1 METLRLGTSGPAISA
16 LALGAAS
23 LGGVYSEVSQQNADE
38 TVHTALELGVN
49 FIDVAPYY
57 GLTRAETALGHALSG
72 VARDR
77 YVLATKIGR
86 YGDKDWDFS
95 RDATLRSL
103 DASLERLKCGR
114 IDVLQCHDIEMG
126 SYQPLIDEALPTLH
140 DLKRQ
145 GVIGFV
151 GITGYDLALLEK
163 VAVEHQVDT
172 VMAYCTYTLQDQR
185 LAPVARR
192 LQGHGIRVFN
202 ASPLGMGLLTR
213 RGPPDWHPGHASVHA
228 AAAEAARICAE
239 AGSDIS
245 KLALQFALQG
255 AVQNGMAT
263 TVIGSSSPANMR
275 DNVAALTAPI
285 DRDLLAKVEAIL
297 APVLDKGWDVLPGN
311 GGKAGR

>member
-1 METLRLGTSGPAISA
+1 METTLLGTKGPAISA

-23 LGGVYSEVSQQNADE
+23 LGSVYSDVSQQNADE
-38 TVHTALELGVN
+38 TVRTAMELGVN

-57 GLTRAETALGHALSG
+57 GLTKAETALGHALQG
-72 VARDR
+72 VPRES

-95 RDATLRSL
+95 REATLRSL
-103 DASLERLKCGR
+103 DESLARLQSGR
-114 IDVLQCHDIEMG
+114 IDILQCHDIEMG
-126 SYQPLIDEALPTLH
+126 NYQQLIDEAIPTLR

-163 VAVEHQVDT
+163 VAVEQQVDT

-185 LAPVARR
+185 LAPVAKR
-192 LQGHGIRVFN
+192 LKDHGISVFN

-213 RGPPDWHPGHASVHA
+213 RGPPDWHPGHPSVHA
-228 AAAEAARICAE
+228 AAAEAAQICAE
-239 AGSDIS
+239 AGKDIS

-255 AVQNGMAT
+255 AVKNGMAT

-275 DNVAALTAPI
+275 DNVAALSEPI
-285 DRDLLAKVEAIL
+285 DPDLLARIEAIL
-297 APVLDKGWDVLPGN
+297 APVLNQGWDVLPGN
-311 GGKAGR
+311 GGKAGQ

>member
-1 METLRLGTSGPAISA
+1 METTLLGTNGPAISA

-23 LGGVYSEVSQQNADE
+23 LGGVYSEVSQANADE
-38 TVHTALELGVN
+38 TVRTALELGVN

-57 GLTRAETALGHALSG
+57 GLTRAETVLGHALQD
-72 VARDR
+72 VPREA

-95 RDATLRSL
+95 REATLCSL
-103 DASLERLKCGR
+103 DASLSRLKCAHVD
-114 IDVLQCHDIEMG
+114 ILQCHDIEMG
-126 SYQPLIDEALPTLH
+126 DYQQLIEEALPTLR

-163 VAVEHQVDT
+163 VAVEQQVDT
-172 VMAYCTYTLQDQR
+172 IMAYCTYTLQDQR
-185 LAPVARR
+185 LAPVAKR
-192 LQGHGIRVFN
+192 LQGHGISVFN

-213 RGPPDWHPGHASVHA
+213 RGPPDWHPGHPSVHA
-228 AAAEAARICAE
+228 AAAEAAKICAE

-255 AVQNGMAT
+255 AVKNGMAT

-275 DNVAALTAPI
+275 DNVAALSTPI
-285 DRDLLAKVEAIL
+285 DADLLARIEAIL
-297 APVLDKGWDVLPGN
+297 TPVLNKGWDVLPGN
-311 GGKAGR
+311 GGKAGK

>member
-1 METLRLGTSGPAISA
+1 METTSLGTNGPAISA

-23 LGGVYSEVSQQNADE
+23 LGSVYSEVSQANADE
-38 TVHTALELGVN
+38 TVRTALELGVN

-57 GLTRAETALGHALSG
+57 GLTKAETVLGHALQD
-72 VARDR
+72 VPRET

-95 RDATLRSL
+95 REATLRSL
-103 DASLERLKCGR
+103 DASLSRLKCGHVD
-114 IDVLQCHDIEMG
+114 ILQCHDIEMG
-126 SYQPLIDEALPTLH
+126 DYQQLIEEALPTLR

-163 VAVEHQVDT
+163 VAVEQQVDT

-185 LAPVARR
+185 LAPVAER
-192 LQGHGIRVFN
+192 LQGHDISVFN

-213 RGPPDWHPGHASVHA
+213 RGPPDWHPGHPSVHTTT
-228 AAAEAARICAE
+228 AEAAKICAE

-255 AVQNGMAT
+255 AVKNGMAT
-263 TVIGSSSPANMR
+263 TVIGSSSHTNMR
-275 DNVAALTAPI
+275 DNVAALSTPI
-285 DRDLLAKVEAIL
+285 DTELLARIEAIL
-297 APVLDKGWDVLPGN
+297 APVLNKGWDVLPGN
-311 GGKAGR
+311 GGKSGK

>member
-1 METLRLGTSGPAISA
+1 METTALGTNGPAISA

-23 LGGVYSEVSQQNADE
+23 LGSVYSEVSQANADE
-38 TVHTALELGVN
+38 TVRTALELGVN

-57 GLTRAETALGHALSG
+57 GMTKAETALGHALQG
-72 VARDR
+72 VSRDS

-95 RDATLRSL
+95 REATLRSL
-103 DASLERLKCGR
+103 DESLGRLKSGR

-126 SYQPLIDEALPTLH
+126 DYQQLIDEAIPTLH

-163 VAVEHQVDT
+163 VAVEQKVDT

-185 LAPVARR
+185 LAPVAKR
-192 LQGHGIRVFN
+192 LQGHGISVFN

-213 RGPPDWHPGHASVHA
+213 RGPPDWHPGHPSVHA

-255 AVQNGMAT
+255 AVKNGMAT

-275 DNVAALTAPI
+275 DNAAALEVPI
-285 DRDLLAKVEAIL
+285 DLELLARVEAIF

-311 GGKAGR
+311 GGKAGK

>member
-1 METLRLGTSGPAISA
+1 METTRLGKNGPAISA

-23 LGGVYSEVSQQNADE
+23 LGSVYSEVSQPNADE
-38 TVHTALELGVN
+38 TVRAALELGVN

-57 GLTRAETALGHALSG
+57 GLTKAETALGHALQG
-72 VARDR
+72 VPRDA

-95 RDATLRSL
+95 REATLRSL
-103 DASLERLKCGR
+103 DESLGRLKSGR
-114 IDVLQCHDIEMG
+114 IDALQCHDIEMG
-126 SYQPLIDEALPTLH
+126 DYQQLINEAIPTLH

-163 VAVEHQVDT
+163 VAVEQKVDT

-185 LAPVARR
+185 LAPVAKR
-192 LQGHGIRVFN
+192 LQGHGISVFN

-213 RGPPDWHPGHASVHA
+213 RGPPNWHPGHSSVHA

-255 AVQNGMAT
+255 AVKNGMAT

-275 DNVAALTAPI
+275 DNAAALETPI
-285 DRDLLAKVEAIL
+285 DQELLTRVEAIL
-297 APVLDKGWDVLPGN
+297 APVLNKGWDVLPGN
-311 GGKAGR
+311 GGKAGK

>member
-1 METLRLGTSGPAISA
+1 MHKTRLSPNGPAISA

-23 LGGVYSEVSQQNADE
+23 LGSVYSDVSQDNADA

-57 GLTRAETALGHALSG
+57 GLTKAETALGHALSG
-72 VARDR
+72 IARDR

-103 DASLERLKCGR
+103 DASLARLGCGH

-126 SYQPLIDEALPTLH
+126 DYRQLVEEAIPTLH

-151 GITGYDLALLEK
+151 GITGYDLPLLER
-163 VAVEHQVDT
+163 VAVEHNVDT

-192 LQGHGIRVFN
+192 LQAHGISVFN

-228 AAAEAARICAE
+228 AAAEAARLCE
-239 AGSDIS
+239 AAGTDIS
-245 KLALQFALQG
+245 RLALQFALQG
-255 AVQNGMAT
+255 AIQNGMAT

-275 DNVAALTAPI
+275 DNIAALSQPI
-285 DRDLLAKVEAIL
+285 DQALLAQVEAIL
-297 APVLDKGWDVLPGN
+297 APVRDKGWDVLPGN
-311 GGKAGR
+311 GGKAGK

>member
-1 METLRLGTSGPAISA
+1 MQTTPLGTNGPAISA

-23 LGGVYSEVSQQNADE
+23 LGSVYSEVSQVNADE
-38 TVHTALELGVN
+38 TVRTALELGVN

-57 GLTRAETALGHALSG
+57 GLTKAETALGHALQG
-72 VARDR
+72 VPRES

-95 RDATLRSL
+95 REATLRSL
-103 DASLERLKCGR
+103 DESLSRLKSGR

-126 SYQPLIDEALPTLH
+126 DYQQLIDEAIPTLH

-145 GVIGFV
+145 DIIGFV

-163 VAVEHQVDT
+163 VAVEQKVDT

-185 LAPVARR
+185 LAPVAKR
-192 LQGHGIRVFN
+192 LQGHGISVFN

-213 RGPPDWHPGHASVHA
+213 RGPPDWHPGHPSVHA

-255 AVQNGMAT
+255 AVKNGMAT

-275 DNVAALTAPI
+275 DNATALETSI
-285 DRDLLAKVEAIL
+285 DLELLARVEAIL

-311 GGKAGR
+311 GGKAGK